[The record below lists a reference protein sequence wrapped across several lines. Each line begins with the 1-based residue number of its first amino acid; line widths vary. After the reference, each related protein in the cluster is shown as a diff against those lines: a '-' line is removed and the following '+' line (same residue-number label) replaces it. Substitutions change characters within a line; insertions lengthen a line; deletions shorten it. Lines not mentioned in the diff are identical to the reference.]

1 MLENL
6 SNPQVIKHLVFKKA
20 HEVLK
25 FNMSQ
30 FGLDIEHIKSGDY
43 NNKNRNQAKRE
54 ELEKLKSCF
63 DYDMQQFFEG
73 MPRLYSSVKSYR
85 RDAKK
90 GSVLCGTHMDQYDIW
105 KTAIQLTKQTAQSWW
120 RDNHPRTSC
129 TVKCDKETLGNV
141 RIEQEL
147 QSYWK
152 DRWYTDS
159 W

>member
-6 SNPQVIKHLVFKKA
+6 NNPQVIKHLVFKKA

-73 MPRLYSSVKSYR
+73 MPRLYSSVK
-85 RDAKK
+85 
-90 GSVLCGTHMDQYDIW
+90 I
-105 KTAIQLTKQTAQSWW
+105 
-120 RDNHPRTSC
+120 
-129 TVKCDKETLGNV
+129 
-141 RIEQEL
+141 L
-147 QSYWK
+147 QK
-152 DRWYTDS
+152 RC
-159 W
+159 